1 VSETEAGQREEFKQ
15 RLAAVMADLNGDGIR
30 SAPAMLTLGHLAHG
44 IAEELRVAS
53 WPKAKATMNMRFV
66 RALLSDF
73 GTHMEAHQRA
83 GRINQAYA
91 IQALSMSILA
101 RSHADD
107 PVVAQGEQL
116 IDTLIERAIALYRQQ
131 PPAKSN

>member
-1 VSETEAGQREEFKQ
+1 
-15 RLAAVMADLNGDGIR
+15 
-30 SAPAMLTLGHLAHG
+30 MLTLGHLAQG
-44 IAEELRVAS
+44 IADQLRVAT
-53 WPKAKATMNMRFV
+53 WPDAKSAMNMTFV
-66 RALLSDF
+66 RAVLGEF
-73 GTHMEAHQRA
+73 GTQMDTHRRA

-116 IDTLIERAIALYRQQ
+116 IDTLIERAIAFYRQQ
-131 PPAKSN
+131 RPAKSN